1 LKKPIDN
8 DRNENDTMTVAL
20 AAAAASSALSAWNTP
35 FITGSIGVVTA
46 ASLPQWQE
54 IFSSGSGVSL
64 PLVKML
70 HFLAVALS
78 LYAARQPGR
87 LDGYVVESP
96 SSKSKKEKDTTRLVE
111 DFMSLRRGGTLVAPA
126 GWAFAIWGPIFLGE
140 LVGTAAALVAVAPGT
155 VLASLYCRATA
166 GFVGAQV
173 FQTLWA
179 ATFRPKYFF
188 IEPSSSSSSSSLA
201 APVDAKNKHFSMFL
215 SAFMLA
221 GIALSLNRAHLVY
234 SQATTGYSLAQYL
247 LHIMPVTLHFGWTTA
262 AALVNLNGSLA
273 VASSSPQVLA
283 VAGWTSVVAAT
294 VVSVIVTV
302 SRRAPLYGG
311 VIAWALAA
319 CASGM
324 TARLDE
330 RNVLIRKEQA
340 KWFPNKNAV
349 TAIETR
355 KGMLGAKIQQWLCTA
370 GSVISG
376 VVALWTLVQRPSKVA
391 P

>member
-1 LKKPIDN
+1 
-8 DRNENDTMTVAL
+8 MTVAL
-20 AAAAASSALSAWNTP
+20 AAAAASTALSAWNTP

-46 ASLPQWQE
+46 ASLPQWQDV
-54 IFSSGSGVSL
+54 FSSGSGVSL
-64 PLVKML
+64 PVVKML
-70 HFLAVALS
+70 HFLAVVLS

-87 LDGYVVESP
+87 LDGYVVESSSS
-96 SSKSKKEKDTTRLVE
+96 SSKSKDEKDTTRLVE

-140 LVGTAAALVAVAPGT
+140 LVGTTTVAPGT
-155 VLASLYCRATA
+155 VLASLLTRATA

-188 IEPSSSSSSSSLA
+188 IEPSSSSSA
-201 APVDAKNKHFSMFL
+201 APVDDKNKHFSMFL

-262 AALVNLNGSLA
+262 AALVNFNGSLA

-340 KWFPNKNAV
+340 KWFPNKDAV

-376 VVALWTLVQRPSKVA
+376 VVAVWTLVQRPSKVA

>member
-1 LKKPIDN
+1 
-8 DRNENDTMTVAL
+8 MTVT
-20 AAAAASSALSAWNTP
+20 AAAVSTALSAWNTP
-35 FITGSIGVVTA
+35 LITGSLGAVTA
-46 ASLPQWQE
+46 ASLQWQE
-54 IFSSGSGVSL
+54 VFSSGSSVSL
-64 PLVKML
+64 FGVKVL

-78 LYAARQPGR
+78 LHAARQPGR
-87 LDGYVVESP
+87 LDGYVESSSLSSSLSSSSS
-96 SSKSKKEKDTTRLVE
+96 SSKSKDEKDAATAQLVE
-111 DFMSLRRGGTLVAPA
+111 EFMSVRRGGTLVAPA
-126 GWAFAIWGPIFLGE
+126 GWAFAIWGPIFIGE
-140 LVGTAAALVAVAPGT
+140 LVGTTTALVAVAPGT
-155 VLASLYCRATA
+155 AMASLLTRTTA

-188 IEPSSSSSSSSLA
+188 IKPPSSSS
-201 APVDAKNKHFSMFL
+201 APVDTKSKNFSMFL
-215 SAFMLA
+215 SAFMLG

-234 SQATTGYSLAQYL
+234 SQGAAGYSPVQYL
-247 LHIMPVTLHFGWTTA
+247 LHVMPVTLHFGWTTA
-262 AALVNLNGSLA
+262 AALVNFNGSLA
-273 VASSSPQVLA
+273 VTSSSPQAMA
-283 VAGWTSVVAAT
+283 VAGWTSAVAAT
-294 VVSVIVTV
+294 VVGVAVTV
-302 SRRAPLYGG
+302 SRSAPLYGG

-330 RNVLIRKEQA
+330 RNALIRKEQA
-340 KWFPNKNAV
+340 KRFPNKDAV

-376 VVALWTLVQRPSKVA
+376 VVAVWTLVQRPSKVA